1 MSSPQVS
8 RHDPAHRSQRSS
20 PDVRITPTDSPEH
33 RRLVWLAGPAE
44 PMQALAWDWCAGLS
58 ATMRMAWVGAAP
70 ASPASYPHLPSAQ
83 ADTLLG
89 RTLDALILD
98 ATAGLHPDALGAAT
112 GAVRGGGVVLLILP
126 RRQAE
131 VSRFGQRCLRVL
143 GDSGLLPLNPSRES
157 LTARDLPLPF
167 TLPVG
172 MPRTPDA
179 DDCLTGD
186 QHQAVQA
193 LERLAHGR
201 AGRPLVLTADRG
213 RGKSAALGIAAAR
226 LLAARRGLPMTH
238 APYRIL
244 VTAPRLAS
252 VAPVFAHARGGLGE
266 DSSGAARDR
275 GHRLEVPGAVL
286 EYRPPDE
293 ACDTPADLLLVDEAA
308 GIPVHW
314 LVRLL
319 EGHQRVAFS
328 TTIHGYEGAGQ
339 GFATRFQG
347 ILRSRAPQTRY
358 LHLTQPIRWAAD
370 DPVEALMDRLLMLS
384 ARPAEV
390 GHEARPNPGEG
401 MVQVLSPSLWLED
414 ELLLEQVFGLLVLA
428 HYRTRPSDL
437 QRLLDDSGLQV
448 LAWRHQGQVV
458 AVALLAREG
467 GLDDE
472 LTRAV
477 AQGRRRPQGHF
488 LPVGM
493 ILHGGAPPASGRL
506 HYERVVRIAVHP
518 QLQRQGL
525 GTALLRRVVD
535 HACQGG
541 ADLVGAGFGAT
552 PELLDF
558 WRGEG
563 FEVTRIGVK
572 PEVSSGGWGA
582 TLLRPL
588 TQAGREAMEPARSHF
603 VRGLPRLL
611 AGPLRSMDADLAL
624 ALGAGSGAPPPE
636 PRDIPALEA
645 FARWQRPFEACLP
658 ELDALIRWG
667 LADPARLAGLPR
679 AQRHALVM
687 CLLQQRSWE
696 ATARAL
702 GVSGRKSVIRC
713 LREAVEGV
721 AKRFWAA

>member
-1 MSSPQVS
+1 
-8 RHDPAHRSQRSS
+8 
-20 PDVRITPTDSPEH
+20 
-33 RRLVWLAGPAE
+33 
-44 PMQALAWDWCAGLS
+44 MQALARDWCGGLS
-58 ATMRMAWVGAAP
+58 ETTRMAWVGPAS
-70 ASPASYPHLPSAQ
+70 ASPASCPHLPPAQ

-98 ATAGLHPDALGAAT
+98 ATAGLHPDALGAAA

-126 RRQAE
+126 RPQARA
-131 VSRFGQRCLRVL
+131 SRFGQRCLRVL
-143 GDSGLLPLNPSRES
+143 GEAGLVPLNPSGES
-157 LTARDLPLPF
+157 LTARDLPLP
-167 TLPVG
+167 LSLSLG
-172 MPRTPDA
+172 MPQAPDA
-179 DDCLTGD
+179 DDCLTRD

-201 AGRPLVLTADRG
+201 ARRPLVLTADRG

-226 LLAARRGLPMTH
+226 LLTARQDLAVAD

-252 VAPVFAHARGGLGE
+252 VAPVFAHARAVLGE
-266 DSSGAARDR
+266 ESPGAAHDRD
-275 GHRLEVPGAVL
+275 HRLEVPGAVL
-286 EYRPPDE
+286 EYHSPE
-293 ACDTPADLLLVDEAA
+293 ETCDIPADLLLVDEAA

-319 EGHQRVAFS
+319 EGHQRVAFA

-347 ILRSRAPQTRY
+347 ILRRRAPQTRF

-384 ARPAEV
+384 PRLVNV
-390 GHEARPNPGEG
+390 GDDTCPNPEEG
-401 MVQVLSPSLWLED
+401 VAEILSPSVWLEN
-414 ELLLEQVFGLLVLA
+414 EPLLEQVFGLLVLA

-437 QRLLDDSGLQV
+437 QRLLDDPHLQV
-448 LAWRHQGQVV
+448 LAWRHQGQVL

-467 GLDDE
+467 GLDDDVVQ
-472 LTRAV
+472 AV

-493 ILHGGAPPASGRL
+493 ILYGGAPPAAGRL
-506 HYERVVRIAVHP
+506 GYERVVRVAVHP
-518 QLQRQGL
+518 RLQRQGL
-525 GTALLRRVVD
+525 GSALLRQVVD
-535 HACQGG
+535 HARQDG

-552 PELLDF
+552 QGLLNF

-563 FEVTRIGVK
+563 FEITRIGVK

-582 TLLRPL
+582 TVLRPL
-588 TQAGREAMEPARSHF
+588 TPEGRQAMEPARSHF

-611 AGPLRSMDADLAL
+611 GGPLRWMEPDLVV
-624 ALGAGSGAPPPE
+624 ALGAGSDTPPPE

-667 LADPARLAGLPR
+667 LSDPARLTGLPR
-679 AQRHALVM
+679 EQRHALVM

-696 ATARAL
+696 VTARAL

-713 LREAVEGV
+713 LRQGVEGL
-721 AKRFWAA
+721 AKQFWGA

>member
-8 RHDPAHRSQRSS
+8 RHDPAHRSPRSS
-20 PDVRITPTDSPEH
+20 AEVRTTPADSPEH
-33 RRLVWLAGPAE
+33 RRLVWLAGPVE
-44 PMQALAWDWCAGLS
+44 PMQALARDWCGALS
-58 ATMRMAWVGAAP
+58 ETTRMAWVGPAS
-70 ASPASYPHLPSAQ
+70 ASPAPCPHLPPAQ

-126 RRQAE
+126 RLQARA
-131 VSRFGQRCLRVL
+131 SRFGQWCLRVL
-143 GDSGLLPLNPSRES
+143 GEAGLVPLNPSGES
-157 LTARDLPLPF
+157 LTARDLPVPLS
-167 TLPVG
+167 LSVG
-172 MPRTPDA
+172 MPRAPDA
-179 DDCLTGD
+179 DDCLTRD
-186 QHQAVQA
+186 QRQAVQA

-226 LLAARRGLPMTH
+226 LLTARRDLAVAD

-252 VAPVFAHARGGLGE
+252 VTPVFTHARDVLEGK
-266 DSSGAARDR
+266 SPGAGHDR
-275 GHRLEVPGAVL
+275 GSRLEVPGAVL
-286 EYRPPDE
+286 EYGSPGE
-293 ACDTPADLLLVDEAA
+293 ACDIPADLLLVDEAA

-319 EGHQRVAFS
+319 EGHQRVAFA

-339 GFATRFQG
+339 GFATRFQE
-347 ILRSRAPQTRY
+347 ILRRRAPQTRF

-390 GHEARPNPGEG
+390 GHEARPNPGE
-401 MVQVLSPSLWLED
+401 VVAQVLSPSLWLED
-414 ELLLEQVFGLLVLA
+414 EPLLEQVFGLLVLA

-472 LTRAV
+472 LTQAV
-477 AQGRRRPQGHF
+477 ARGQRRPQGHF

-506 HYERVVRIAVHP
+506 DYERVVRIAVHP
-518 QLQRQGL
+518 RLQRQGL
-525 GTALLRRVVD
+525 GTALLRQVVD
-535 HACQGG
+535 HARQGG

-582 TLLRPL
+582 TVLRPL
-588 TQAGREAMEPARSHF
+588 TQAGQEVMKPARSHF
-603 VRGLPRLL
+603 VRGLPQLL
-611 AGPLRSMDADLAL
+611 AGPLRFMDADLAL
-624 ALGAGSGAPPPE
+624 ALGAGSGAPPPG
-636 PRDIPALEA
+636 PTDIPALEA
-645 FARWQRPFEACLP
+645 FALWQRPFEACLP
-658 ELDALIRWG
+658 ELGALIRWG
-667 LADPARLAGLPR
+667 LADPTRLAGLPR

>member
-1 MSSPQVS
+1 M
-8 RHDPAHRSQRSS
+8 RA
-20 PDVRITPTDSPEH
+20 
-33 RRLVWLAGPAE
+33 LAGE
-44 PMQALAWDWCAGLS
+44 WCGGLPE
-58 ATMRMAWVGAAP
+58 TTRMAWVGPAP
-70 ASPASYPHLPSAQ
+70 ASATPCPHLPPAQ

-89 RTLDALILD
+89 RTLDALIMD
-98 ATAGLHPDALGAAT
+98 ATDALHPDALGAAT
-112 GAVRGGGVVLLILP
+112 GAVHGEGVVLLILP
-126 RRQAE
+126 RAQAE
-131 VSRFGQRCLRVL
+131 ASRFGQRCLRIL
-143 GDSGLLPLNPSRES
+143 GEAGWVPVNPSTKG
-157 LTARDLPLPF
+157 LIARDLPRPLLAGMSAR
-167 TLPVG
+167 TSAG
-172 MPRTPDA
+172 MPRMPAEDGCLTPD
-179 DDCLTGD
+179 
-186 QHQAVQA
+186 QREAVQA
-193 LERLAHGR
+193 LERLAQGR

-226 LLAARRGLPMTH
+226 LLVTRRHPETSD

-244 VTAPRLAS
+244 VTAPRLTS
-252 VAPVFAHARGGLGE
+252 VAPVFAHAQAGLGDE
-266 DSSGAARDR
+266 ASGIGRDR
-275 GHRLEVPGAVL
+275 GPRLVVPGAVL

-319 EGHQRVAFS
+319 EGHQRVAFA

-347 ILRSRAPQTRY
+347 ILRRRAPQTRF
-358 LHLTQPIRWAAD
+358 LHLTQPVRWAMD

-384 ARPAEV
+384 ARPAKV
-390 GHEARPNPGEG
+390 GPDACASLGEG
-401 MVQVLSPSLWLED
+401 AAQRLPASLWLED
-414 ELLLEQVFGLLVLA
+414 EPLLEQVFGLLVLA

-437 QRLLDDSGLQV
+437 QRLLDDPNLQV
-448 LAWRHQGQVV
+448 LAWRHEGQVV

-467 GLDDE
+467 GLDDDV
-472 LTRAV
+472 TRAV

-493 ILHGGAPPASGRL
+493 ILYGGAPPAAGRL
-506 HYERVVRIAVHP
+506 GYERVVRIAVHP

-525 GTALLRRVVD
+525 GTALLRQVVD
-535 HACQGG
+535 HARQGG

-552 PELLDF
+552 WELLDF

-563 FEVTRIGVK
+563 FEITRIGVK

-582 TLLRPL
+582 TVLRPL
-588 TQAGREAMEPARSHF
+588 TPEGQQVMEPARSHF
-603 VRGLPRLL
+603 LRGLPRLL
-611 AGPLRSMDADLAL
+611 AGPLRAMDPDLAV
-624 ALGAGSGAPPPE
+624 ALGAGTGAPPPE

-667 LADPARLAGLPR
+667 LSDPERLAGLPR
-679 AQRHALVM
+679 EQRHALVM

-696 ATARAL
+696 AMARAL
-702 GVSGRKSVIRC
+702 GVPGRKPVIQC
-713 LREAVEGV
+713 LRQAVEGL